1 MPVDVVRTGIE
12 GFDEVFGGLYRGQ
25 IILVYGNAGAGKT
38 TFCAK
43 FIYEGARR
51 FGEPGLFISNVES
64 KREFYTYM
72 GNLGMDFEGLER
84 QGLFRYVE
92 MLTPT
97 SKDALMSL
105 SENLIKYA
113 MEVRAKRV
121 VIDSIT
127 PYLMISPS
135 LETRAILHNALKT
148 IARELGV
155 IVMVT
160 AELPLGEERLGHG
173 VEEFIAD
180 GIIRLKLDVPDAGAP
195 RRIMEVLKLRGRPLA
210 RAHYEFEIAPPTGLR
225 VHMAGAIRTF
235 ESSVNLENKISTGIE
250 KIDEM
255 LGGGIIR
262 NTSTIVMGPSGSG
275 KTLFLLTLA
284 AEATRRGEKV
294 FFLTFEEPK
303 QQIESTLKFL
313 GYDPV
318 ELSKMGFEVL
328 SINPRT
334 VSLREIYSIMHD
346 FSEIAKRGGSIFI
359 IDGINAIR
367 REFGGNFHRIFRE
380 FASHAK
386 EANITLIL
394 SALKETGEGDAV
406 TYLST
411 LADNIIEFRVV
422 EENKRI
428 RREVIIRKARMS
440 SASSDVREVKLENG
454 KLKVE

>member
-1 MPVDVVRTGIE
+1 
-12 GFDEVFGGLYRGQ
+12 
-25 IILVYGNAGAGKT
+25 
-38 TFCAK
+38 
-43 FIYEGARR
+43 
-51 FGEPGLFISNVES
+51 
-64 KREFYTYM
+64 
-72 GNLGMDFEGLER
+72 
-84 QGLFRYVE
+84 
-92 MLTPT
+92 
-97 SKDALMSL
+97 MSL

-210 RAHYEFEIAPPTGLR
+210 RAHYEFEISPPTGLR

-313 GYDPV
+313 GYDPA